1 MRKKP
6 RAKTAKAKVKVKATK
21 AKAGARST
29 LKALRERLHEV
40 ESTLEAIRSGAVDAL
55 VISGPT
61 GEQVFTLKGADHRY
75 RRLVETMNEGAAVV
89 RPDGLIIYCNSRFAA
104 MLGRPH
110 GSVVGMVL
118 PDLAT
123 LAARS
128 AVEALVRRAER
139 GTARA
144 EVEMVT
150 RDGGVI
156 PVYLSATPNNAEETP
171 GISMIATDLSD
182 QRRNARVVAAERL
195 TASIIEQASEAL
207 VVCDCTGR
215 VIRASQ
221 AARRLLGGNPVLDR
235 FVDAFS
241 LQPTKHPTEPVSA
254 YATRDWITDA
264 IAGQSFAGI
273 EVVLSRDDGSTATLL
288 LSAGPLV
295 TDDAGIIGCVV
306 SLVDISARR
315 DVEERLRRALAEE
328 LTARQQL
335 EEMAARERQARRAAE
350 TATRVKDEFLATV
363 SHELRT
369 PLSAIVGWTAILRA
383 GRLSED
389 RRDHALG
396 TIERNARAQTQLI
409 DDLLDVS
416 RIISG
421 KLRLDVE
428 RVDLAAVLRNAVD
441 AVQPTADAKDIR
453 LQTIL
458 DPEASA
464 VSGDPD
470 RLQQVIWNLLANALK
485 FTPKGG
491 TVRAQLR
498 RDGSEAEIVVEDTGQ
513 GIAADFLPYVFD
525 RFRQAEA
532 MPDRTKAGLGLGLAI
547 VRHLVEQHGGTVTA
561 HSDGRD
567 RGASF
572 VIRIPIASLRVAG
585 GDRSRSPGDVDV
597 TPVRDNPALA
607 PRLDGVR
614 VLIVDDE
621 NDGRE
626 LLLEV
631 LRERGAEVCDAHSAR
646 EGLTLIQAQLPDVLV
661 SDIGMPGED
670 GLSFIKAVRA
680 LPADKGGLTPAV
692 ALTGY
697 ARTQDRTEAL
707 RAGFNMHL
715 AKPVSPAELLAV
727 VGSLAGRAAA
737 LRAPSAR
744 PGREPIARAFK
755 PTLLLIEDAPDI
767 QEVLS
772 ELLTDAG
779 YQVIAAAHG
788 GEGLDRLRT
797 GPPIHLILLDLM
809 MPVMDGWRFRE
820 EQLHDPNLASIPVVV
835 ISANA
840 NQNGRPIHANAVV
853 PKPVDIDQL
862 LKTVD
867 AYTRVPVS
875 LPS

>member
-1 MRKKP
+1 MSKKP
-6 RAKTAKAKVKVKATK
+6 RAKKAA
-21 AKAGARST
+21 ASASLT
-29 LKALRERLHEV
+29 LKELRERLQEV

-89 RPDGLIIYCNSRFAA
+89 RPDGLIIYGNSRFAS

-110 GSVVGMVL
+110 GGVVGKML

-123 LAARS
+123 VGSRS
-128 AVEALVRRAER
+128 TVEALVRRAER

-144 EVEMVT
+144 EVEMIT

-254 YATRDWITDA
+254 HATRDWITDA

-273 EVVLSRDDGSTATLL
+273 EVVLTRSDGSTATLL

-328 LTARQQL
+328 LMARQQL
-335 EEMAARERQARRAAE
+335 EEMAAREREARHAAE

-428 RVDLAAVLRNAVD
+428 RVDLATVLRNAVD

-453 LQTIL
+453 LYTIL

-464 VSGDPD
+464 VTGDPD
-470 RLQQVIWNLLANALK
+470 RLQQVIWNLLANAVK

-491 TVRAQLR
+491 SVRAQLR
-498 RDGSEAEIVVEDTGQ
+498 RDGSEAEIVVEDSGQ
-513 GIAADFLPYVFD
+513 GIAPDFLPYVFD

-532 MPDRTKAGLGLGLAI
+532 SPDRTKAGLGLGLAI

-561 HSDGRD
+561 HSEGRD

-572 VIRIPIASLRVAG
+572 VIRIPIAPLRPAVS
-585 GDRSRSPGDVDV
+585 DRARGPGDV
-597 TPVRDNPALA
+597 ALA
-607 PRLDGVR
+607 GEAGLPSRLDGVR

-631 LRERGAEVCDAHSAR
+631 LRERGAEVSDAHSAR
-646 EGLTLIQAQLPDVLV
+646 EGLVLIQTQLPDVLV

-680 LPADKGGLTPAV
+680 LPAEKGGLTPAV

-697 ARTQDRTEAL
+697 ARSEDRTEAL

-715 AKPVSPAELLAV
+715 AKPVSPSELLAV
-727 VGSLAGRAAA
+727 VASLAGRAAA
-737 LRAPSAR
+737 ARAPSAR
-744 PGREPIARAFK
+744 AAARPPMACGFK

-779 YQVIAAAHG
+779 YEVIAAAHG
-788 GEGLDRLRT
+788 GEGLDRLRS
-797 GPPIHLILLDLM
+797 GPPVHLILLDLM

-820 EQLHDPNLASIPVVV
+820 EQLHDPSLASIPVVV

-840 NQNGRPIHANAVV
+840 NQNGRPIHADAVV

-867 AYTRVPVS
+867 AYARVPP